1 MPPELARKYQQQGM
15 SPQAAQ
21 AKAYP
26 GGNLSAV
33 GPASA
38 ARPSPARPPGAMQG
52 PGGAGGKG
60 SAVQQVLAAGQR
72 VIQMASQLGIL
83 DQLKQMIAQAD
94 RGPGGPPGAGGMR
107 PGAGGPPGMGGPP
120 RPPMGGGMAGR
131 PPMGGPPGGGMP
143 GGGMP
148 QRRPPGMV

>member
-26 GGNLSAV
+26 GGNPSAG
-33 GPASA
+33 GPPSA
-38 ARPSPARPPGAMQG
+38 ARPSPPRPPGAMQG

-72 VIQMASQLGIL
+72 VIQMASQLGVL

-94 RGPGGPPGAGGMR
+94 RGPDRALLSRGSSPL
-107 PGAGGPPGMGGPP
+107 GGPPGMGGP
-120 RPPMGGGMAGR
+120 G
-131 PPMGGPPGGGMP
+131 MGGPPVGGASPMGGAPQVGGGMRP
-143 GGGMP
+143 PATP
-148 QRRPPGMV
+148 QRRPPMV

>member
-1 MPPELARKYQQQGM
+1 MPPELVRKYQQQGM

-26 GGNLSAV
+26 GGAPSAL
-33 GPASA
+33 GPSSA
-38 ARPSPARPPGAMQG
+38 ARPPARPPGAMQG
-52 PGGAGGKG
+52 PGGPGQGPGGKG

-107 PGAGGPPGMGGPP
+107 PGAGGPPGMGGAP
-120 RPPMGGGMAGR
+120 RPPMGGGAPP

-143 GGGMP
+143 R
-148 QRRPPGMV
+148 RRPPGMI

>member
-26 GGNLSAV
+26 GGNPSAG

-38 ARPSPARPPGAMQG
+38 ARPSPPRPPGAMQG

-72 VIQMASQLGIL
+72 VIQMASQLGVL

-94 RGPGGPPGAGGMR
+94 RGPGGPPGAG
-107 PGAGGPPGMGGPP
+107 
-120 RPPMGGGMAGR
+120 
-131 PPMGGPPGGGMP
+131 
-143 GGGMP
+143 
-148 QRRPPGMV
+148 

>member
-26 GGNLSAV
+26 GGNLSAG

-72 VIQMASQLGIL
+72 VIQMASQLGVL

-94 RGPGGPPGAGGMR
+94 RGPGGPPGT
-107 PGAGGPPGMGGPP
+107 GGPPGMG
-120 RPPMGGGMAGR
+120 RPGMGGPG
-131 PPMGGPPGGGMP
+131 MGGPPVGGASPMGGAPQVGGGMRP
-143 GGGMP
+143 PAMP
-148 QRRPPGMV
+148 QRRPPVI

>member
-26 GGNLSAV
+26 GGNLSAG

-72 VIQMASQLGIL
+72 VIQMASQLGVL

-94 RGPGGPPGAGGMR
+94 RGPGGPPGAGGHPGMGR
-107 PGAGGPPGMGGPP
+107 PGMGGPGMGGPP
-120 RPPMGGGMAGR
+120 VGGASPMGGA
-131 PPMGGPPGGGMP
+131 PQVGGGMRP
-143 GGGMP
+143 PAMP
-148 QRRPPGMV
+148 QRRPPMV